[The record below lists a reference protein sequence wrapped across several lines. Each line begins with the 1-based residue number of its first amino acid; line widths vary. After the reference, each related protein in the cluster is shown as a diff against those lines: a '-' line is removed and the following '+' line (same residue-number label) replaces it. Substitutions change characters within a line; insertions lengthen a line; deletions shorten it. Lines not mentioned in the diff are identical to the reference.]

1 MLDGTHRKFAIA
13 LAREAGGII
22 RDTLALKTKKKLKTD
37 GVLAGTLVTQTDI
50 TINALVM
57 RSVKKAF
64 PEHGVLA
71 EEGSDVSAGNEYV
84 WVCDPLDGTN
94 QFAYSVPLCTF
105 SLALTTQGESML
117 GVVYDPFTDRMF
129 SAEKGRGA
137 FMNKERL
144 SVSPAQTFKDAHFGL
159 AWWRDAQYDFS
170 GLAEAFKQK
179 GARVMQNF
187 SIAYMGALVAG
198 GAFDGAVFPGK
209 YPYDSAAVKVIV
221 EEAGGKVTDI
231 FGNKQRYDRPIK
243 GHIASNRILHEKL
256 LALVQETLKK

>member
-1 MLDGTHRKFAIA
+1 MTGRTYRKFALA

-22 RDTLALKTKKKLKTD
+22 RDTLTLKTAKKIKTS

-50 TINALVM
+50 AINTLVV
-57 RSVKKAF
+57 RSIKKAF
-64 PEHGVLA
+64 PKHGILA
-71 EEGSDVSAGNEYV
+71 EEGSHVSARNEYV

-105 SLALTTQGESML
+105 SLALTKQGQSVL
-117 GVVYDPFTDRMF
+117 GVIYDPFTDRMF

-137 FMNKERL
+137 FMNGGRIF
-144 SVSPAQTFKDAHFGL
+144 VSQTPALEHAHFGL
-159 AWWRDAQYDFS
+159 MWWRDAQYDFS
-170 GLAEAFKQK
+170 RLANALQQK
-179 GARVMQNF
+179 GARIMQNF

-198 GAFDGAVFPGK
+198 GAFDGTIFPGK

-231 FGNKQRYDRPIK
+231 FGNEQRYDRPIK
-243 GHIASNRILHEKL
+243 GHIASNGILHEKL
-256 LALVQETLKK
+256 LALVRQTIK